1 MRFRR
6 LDCSSRRIRWNLL
19 FPCLVL
25 VFSYFVTP
33 SFLQAT
39 DQVIPAASK
48 RSSTQSETA
57 QPEKMPPKPELTQ
70 TILPATDPVTI
81 AAHTSPPQTKVN
93 ELEKKPTKTGTTQ
106 TMSAMSGRIGAS
118 VGGFNIQVFQLT
130 SQLDGK
136 FLIAQPKDN

>member
-1 MRFRR
+1 
-6 LDCSSRRIRWNLL
+6 
-19 FPCLVL
+19 
-25 VFSYFVTP
+25 
-33 SFLQAT
+33 
-39 DQVIPAASK
+39 
-48 RSSTQSETA
+48 
-57 QPEKMPPKPELTQ
+57 MPPKPELTQ